1 MKTTRMRMTKE
12 AARLIHEYRDGHGHK
27 TNSDAVYGLIS
38 DLDVA
43 NCNEVFMSKQIAEL
57 EAENERL
64 KRAKA
69 CLQSNLVMKAERI
82 DQKDAHIKRINAELL
97 RGRHL
102 CDELQKYINR
112 LKKENDS
119 LAAENSEKSSIA
131 SILSWRAAFW
141 RAAAVLGWGVLF
153 GYFIGNLWGGL

>member
-12 AARLIHEYRDGHGHK
+12 AAELIHEYRDGHGHK

-43 NCNEVFMSKQIAEL
+43 NCDEVFMSKQIAEL

-69 CLQSNLVMKAERI
+69 CLQSNLAMKLERI
-82 DQKDAHIKRINAELL
+82 DQKDAHINRISAELS
-97 RGRHL
+97 RERHL
-102 CDELQKYINR
+102 CDELQKYIKR

-119 LAAENSEKSSIA
+119 LAARANENPSRSPS
-131 SILSWRAAFW
+131 LLWRLLA
-141 RAAAVLGWGVLF
+141 
-153 GYFIGNLWGGL
+153 FIGCWSPLFIYIALTHGAS